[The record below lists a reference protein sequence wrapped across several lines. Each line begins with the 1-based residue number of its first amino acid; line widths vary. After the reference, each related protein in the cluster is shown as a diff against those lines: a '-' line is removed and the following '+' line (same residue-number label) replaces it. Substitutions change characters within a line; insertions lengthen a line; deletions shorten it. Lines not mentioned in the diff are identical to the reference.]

1 MKKITYILLSACF
14 LLTSCEDFLNRD
26 PDAKV
31 GSGDYFTDEG
41 SLLTYTNGFIQKYT
55 PSAADLGYGDGYSDI
70 MATEKSFTFLTNASW
85 TPDLQSGWSISN
97 WTPIYNINYFLV
109 HMREAKGLSEATYNH
124 YEGTAR
130 FWRAWQYFEK
140 VKTFGAVPWYDEPI
154 DPDDDEQLY
163 KGRDPR
169 DAWAFVERICG
180 VCTGIHALA
189 AVRSVE
195 DALGIKIPKNANIMR
210 NLVNA
215 TLYVHDHLVHFYQL
229 SALDWVDV
237 VSALEADPRETA
249 AIQQKISPSHPLA
262 SVGYFRDVQNRL
274 KKFVASGQ
282 LGIFKNGYWGH
293 PAMKLP
299 PAVNLLAVTHYLEVL
314 DFQKEI
320 IKIHTI
326 LGGKNPHP
334 NYLVGG
340 MACPINMH
348 DTGAQGTMVNEVTLN
363 YMRDIAKRSLE
374 IVENVYLPD
383 IKAIAGFY
391 PEWFKYG
398 AGLSNKNVLCYGEFP
413 EIANDWSDA
422 SMQLPR
428 GAIINGNLNEVH
440 DVDLRDLNEIQE
452 FVDHSWYR
460 YPDASKGL
468 HPWEGITE
476 QAFELSKGSVGDKT
490 KFEWLGADGKYSWIK
505 SPRWKGHM
513 MEVGPLSRLVMG
525 VAKNVPHIKEPAMA
539 LLEELNAPL
548 EAVFSTLGR
557 HAARALECRW
567 AAQKMVQ
574 YVDDLTANIRAGDEC
589 AANMEKW
596 EPSTWPK
603 EARGVGFCEA
613 PRGALGHWCVIK
625 DTRIANWQAIVP
637 TTWNASPRS
646 PSGELGAFEQS
657 LIGTPVAVEDQPL
670 EIIRTIHSFDPC
682 LACATHLLSPKGEE
696 LCSVKVR

>member
-1 MKKITYILLSACF
+1 MSERRIVVDPVTRIEGHLRVQATLGDDGRIADSMSTGTMWRGLEVIL
-14 LLTSCEDFLNRD
+14 
-26 PDAKV
+26 
-31 GSGDYFTDEG
+31 
-41 SLLTYTNGFIQKYT
+41 
-55 PSAADLGYGDGYSDI
+55 
-70 MATEKSFTFLTNASW
+70 
-85 TPDLQSGWSISN
+85 
-97 WTPIYNINYFLV
+97 
-109 HMREAKGLSEATYNH
+109 
-124 YEGTAR
+124 
-130 FWRAWQYFEK
+130 
-140 VKTFGAVPWYDEPI
+140 
-154 DPDDDEQLY
+154 

-440 DVDLRDLNEIQE
+440 DVDLHDLNEIQE

>member
-1 MKKITYILLSACF
+1 MSERRIVVDPVTRIEGHLRVQATLGDDGRIADSMSTGTMWRGLEVIL
-14 LLTSCEDFLNRD
+14 
-26 PDAKV
+26 
-31 GSGDYFTDEG
+31 
-41 SLLTYTNGFIQKYT
+41 
-55 PSAADLGYGDGYSDI
+55 
-70 MATEKSFTFLTNASW
+70 
-85 TPDLQSGWSISN
+85 
-97 WTPIYNINYFLV
+97 
-109 HMREAKGLSEATYNH
+109 
-124 YEGTAR
+124 
-130 FWRAWQYFEK
+130 
-140 VKTFGAVPWYDEPI
+140 
-154 DPDDDEQLY
+154 

-460 YPDASKGL
+460 YPDAGKGL

-670 EIIRTIHSFDPC
+670 EIIRTIHSFDPG

>member
-1 MKKITYILLSACF
+1 MSERRIVVDPVTRIEGHLRVQATLGDDGRIADSMSTGTMWRGLEVIL
-14 LLTSCEDFLNRD
+14 
-26 PDAKV
+26 
-31 GSGDYFTDEG
+31 
-41 SLLTYTNGFIQKYT
+41 
-55 PSAADLGYGDGYSDI
+55 
-70 MATEKSFTFLTNASW
+70 
-85 TPDLQSGWSISN
+85 
-97 WTPIYNINYFLV
+97 
-109 HMREAKGLSEATYNH
+109 
-124 YEGTAR
+124 
-130 FWRAWQYFEK
+130 
-140 VKTFGAVPWYDEPI
+140 
-154 DPDDDEQLY
+154 

-189 AVRSVE
+189 AVRNVE

-460 YPDASKGL
+460 YPDAGKGL

>member
-1 MKKITYILLSACF
+1 MSERRIVVDPVTRIEGHLRVQATLGDDGRIADSMSTGTMWRGLEVIL
-14 LLTSCEDFLNRD
+14 
-26 PDAKV
+26 
-31 GSGDYFTDEG
+31 
-41 SLLTYTNGFIQKYT
+41 
-55 PSAADLGYGDGYSDI
+55 
-70 MATEKSFTFLTNASW
+70 
-85 TPDLQSGWSISN
+85 
-97 WTPIYNINYFLV
+97 
-109 HMREAKGLSEATYNH
+109 
-124 YEGTAR
+124 
-130 FWRAWQYFEK
+130 
-140 VKTFGAVPWYDEPI
+140 
-154 DPDDDEQLY
+154 

-383 IKAIAGFY
+383 IKAIAGVY
-391 PEWFKYG
+391 PEWVKPG

-460 YPDASKGL
+460 YPDAGKGL

>member
-1 MKKITYILLSACF
+1 MSERRIVVDPVTRIEGHLRVQATLGDDGRIADSMSTGTMWRGLEVIL
-14 LLTSCEDFLNRD
+14 
-26 PDAKV
+26 
-31 GSGDYFTDEG
+31 
-41 SLLTYTNGFIQKYT
+41 
-55 PSAADLGYGDGYSDI
+55 
-70 MATEKSFTFLTNASW
+70 
-85 TPDLQSGWSISN
+85 
-97 WTPIYNINYFLV
+97 
-109 HMREAKGLSEATYNH
+109 
-124 YEGTAR
+124 
-130 FWRAWQYFEK
+130 
-140 VKTFGAVPWYDEPI
+140 
-154 DPDDDEQLY
+154 

-210 NLVNA
+210 TLVNA

-460 YPDASKGL
+460 YPDAGKGL

>member
-1 MKKITYILLSACF
+1 MSERRIVVDPVTRIEGHLRVQATLGDDGRIADSMSTGTMWRGLEVIL
-14 LLTSCEDFLNRD
+14 
-26 PDAKV
+26 
-31 GSGDYFTDEG
+31 
-41 SLLTYTNGFIQKYT
+41 
-55 PSAADLGYGDGYSDI
+55 
-70 MATEKSFTFLTNASW
+70 
-85 TPDLQSGWSISN
+85 
-97 WTPIYNINYFLV
+97 
-109 HMREAKGLSEATYNH
+109 
-124 YEGTAR
+124 
-130 FWRAWQYFEK
+130 
-140 VKTFGAVPWYDEPI
+140 
-154 DPDDDEQLY
+154 

-440 DVDLRDLNEIQE
+440 DVDLRDLNAIQE

-460 YPDASKGL
+460 YPDAGKGL

>member
-1 MKKITYILLSACF
+1 MSNERRIVVDPVTRIEGHLRVQALLGEDNRIADSMSTGTMWRGLEVIL
-14 LLTSCEDFLNRD
+14 
-26 PDAKV
+26 
-31 GSGDYFTDEG
+31 
-41 SLLTYTNGFIQKYT
+41 
-55 PSAADLGYGDGYSDI
+55 
-70 MATEKSFTFLTNASW
+70 
-85 TPDLQSGWSISN
+85 
-97 WTPIYNINYFLV
+97 
-109 HMREAKGLSEATYNH
+109 
-124 YEGTAR
+124 
-130 FWRAWQYFEK
+130 
-140 VKTFGAVPWYDEPI
+140 
-154 DPDDDEQLY
+154 

-195 DALGIKIPKNANIMR
+195 DAIGIKIPKNANIIR
-210 NLVNA
+210 NLMNA
-215 TLYVHDHLVHFYQL
+215 TLYVHDHIVHFYQL

-237 VSALEADPRETA
+237 VSALDADPRETA
-249 AIQQKISPSHPLA
+249 DLQQKISPKHPLA

-282 LGIFKNGYWGH
+282 LGIFNKGYWGH
-293 PAMKLP
+293 PEMKLP

-320 IKIHTI
+320 VRIHTI

-340 MACPINMH
+340 VACPINVH

-374 IVENVYLPD
+374 MVENVYLPD
-383 IKAIAGFY
+383 IKAIASFY
-391 PEWFKYG
+391 PEWFKVG
-398 AGLSNKNVLCYGEFP
+398 GGLSGKNVLCYGDFP
-413 EIANDWSDA
+413 EVANDWSDA
-422 SMQLPR
+422 SLQLPR
-428 GAIINGNLNEVH
+428 GAIIDGKLDEVH
-440 DVDLRDLNEIQE
+440 DVDLRDLEQIQE
-452 FVDHSWYR
+452 FVDHSWYK
-460 YPDASKGL
+460 YPDAAKGL
-468 HPWEGITE
+468 HPWEGVTD
-476 QAFELSKGSVGDKT
+476 QAFELPPGSDGTKT
-490 KFEWLGADGKYSWIK
+490 KFKWLSADGKYSWIK

-513 MEVGPLSRLVMG
+513 MEVGPLARLVMG
-525 VAKNVPHIKEPAMA
+525 VAKNVPHIKEPALS
-539 LLEELNAPL
+539 LLQELNLPL

-574 YVDDLTANIRAGDEC
+574 YVDDLTANIKAGDEA
-589 AANMEKW
+589 AANMEFW
-596 EPSTWPK
+596 EPKTWPK
-603 EARGVGFCEA
+603 ECRGVGFCEA

-646 PSGELGAFEQS
+646 PEGALGAFESS
-657 LIGTPVAVEDQPL
+657 LIGTPVADPERPL

-682 LACATHLLSPKGEE
+682 LACATHLYNPEGEE
-696 LCSVKVR
+696 LCRVRVR

>member
-1 MKKITYILLSACF
+1 MSERRIVVDPVTRIEGHLRVQATLGDDGRIADSMSTGTMWRGLEVIL
-14 LLTSCEDFLNRD
+14 
-26 PDAKV
+26 
-31 GSGDYFTDEG
+31 
-41 SLLTYTNGFIQKYT
+41 
-55 PSAADLGYGDGYSDI
+55 
-70 MATEKSFTFLTNASW
+70 
-85 TPDLQSGWSISN
+85 
-97 WTPIYNINYFLV
+97 
-109 HMREAKGLSEATYNH
+109 
-124 YEGTAR
+124 
-130 FWRAWQYFEK
+130 
-140 VKTFGAVPWYDEPI
+140 
-154 DPDDDEQLY
+154 

-180 VCTGIHALA
+180 VCTGILALA

-460 YPDASKGL
+460 YPDAGKGL

-548 EAVFSTLGR
+548 EVVFSTLGR

>member
-1 MKKITYILLSACF
+1 MSNERRIVVDPVTRIEGHLRVQALLGEDNRIADSMSTGTMWRGLEVIL
-14 LLTSCEDFLNRD
+14 
-26 PDAKV
+26 
-31 GSGDYFTDEG
+31 
-41 SLLTYTNGFIQKYT
+41 
-55 PSAADLGYGDGYSDI
+55 
-70 MATEKSFTFLTNASW
+70 
-85 TPDLQSGWSISN
+85 
-97 WTPIYNINYFLV
+97 
-109 HMREAKGLSEATYNH
+109 
-124 YEGTAR
+124 
-130 FWRAWQYFEK
+130 
-140 VKTFGAVPWYDEPI
+140 
-154 DPDDDEQLY
+154 

-195 DALGIKIPKNANIMR
+195 DAIGIKIPKNANIIR
-210 NLVNA
+210 NLMNA
-215 TLYVHDHLVHFYQL
+215 TLYVHDHIVHFYQL

-237 VSALEADPRETA
+237 VSALDADPRETA
-249 AIQQKISPSHPLA
+249 DLQQKISPKHPLA

-282 LGIFKNGYWGH
+282 LGIFNKGYWGH
-293 PAMKLP
+293 PEMKLP

-320 IKIHTI
+320 VRIHTI

-340 MACPINMH
+340 VACPINVH

-374 IVENVYLPD
+374 MVENVYLPD
-383 IKAIAGFY
+383 IKAIASFY
-391 PEWFKYG
+391 PEWFKVG
-398 AGLSNKNVLCYGEFP
+398 GGLSGKNVLCYGDFP
-413 EIANDWSDA
+413 EVANDWSDA
-422 SMQLPR
+422 SLQLPR
-428 GAIINGNLNEVH
+428 GAIIDGKLDEVH
-440 DVDLRDLNEIQE
+440 DVDLRDLEQIQE
-452 FVDHSWYR
+452 YVDHSWYK
-460 YPDASKGL
+460 YPDAAKGL
-468 HPWEGITE
+468 HPWEGVTD
-476 QAFELSKGSVGDKT
+476 QAFELPPGSDGTKT
-490 KFEWLGADGKYSWIK
+490 KFKWLSADGKYSWIK

-513 MEVGPLSRLVMG
+513 MEVGPLARLVMG
-525 VAKNVPHIKEPAMA
+525 VAKNVPHIKEPALG
-539 LLEELNAPL
+539 LLQELNLPL

-574 YVDDLTANIRAGDEC
+574 YVDDLTANIKAGDEA
-589 AANMEKW
+589 AANMEFW
-596 EPSTWPK
+596 EPKTWPK
-603 EARGVGFCEA
+603 ECRGVGFCEA

-646 PSGELGAFEQS
+646 PEGALGAFESS
-657 LIGTPVAVEDQPL
+657 LIGTPVADPERPL

-682 LACATHLLSPKGEE
+682 LACATHLYNPEGEE
-696 LCSVKVR
+696 LCRVRVR

>member
-1 MKKITYILLSACF
+1 MSERRIVVDPVTRIEGHLRVQATLGDDGRIADSMSTGTMWRGLEVIL
-14 LLTSCEDFLNRD
+14 
-26 PDAKV
+26 
-31 GSGDYFTDEG
+31 
-41 SLLTYTNGFIQKYT
+41 
-55 PSAADLGYGDGYSDI
+55 
-70 MATEKSFTFLTNASW
+70 
-85 TPDLQSGWSISN
+85 
-97 WTPIYNINYFLV
+97 
-109 HMREAKGLSEATYNH
+109 
-124 YEGTAR
+124 
-130 FWRAWQYFEK
+130 
-140 VKTFGAVPWYDEPI
+140 
-154 DPDDDEQLY
+154 

-460 YPDASKGL
+460 YPDAGKGL

-548 EAVFSTLGR
+548 EAGSSTLGR
-557 HAARALECRW
+557 LAARALECRW

>member
-1 MKKITYILLSACF
+1 MSERRIVVDPVTRIEGHLRVQATLGDDGRIADSMSTGTMWRGLEVIL
-14 LLTSCEDFLNRD
+14 
-26 PDAKV
+26 
-31 GSGDYFTDEG
+31 
-41 SLLTYTNGFIQKYT
+41 
-55 PSAADLGYGDGYSDI
+55 
-70 MATEKSFTFLTNASW
+70 
-85 TPDLQSGWSISN
+85 
-97 WTPIYNINYFLV
+97 
-109 HMREAKGLSEATYNH
+109 
-124 YEGTAR
+124 
-130 FWRAWQYFEK
+130 
-140 VKTFGAVPWYDEPI
+140 
-154 DPDDDEQLY
+154 

-314 DFQKEI
+314 DCQKEI

-460 YPDASKGL
+460 YPDAGKGL

>member
-1 MKKITYILLSACF
+1 MSERRIVVDPVTRIEGHLRVQATLGDDGRIADSMSTGTMWRGLEVIL
-14 LLTSCEDFLNRD
+14 
-26 PDAKV
+26 
-31 GSGDYFTDEG
+31 
-41 SLLTYTNGFIQKYT
+41 
-55 PSAADLGYGDGYSDI
+55 
-70 MATEKSFTFLTNASW
+70 
-85 TPDLQSGWSISN
+85 
-97 WTPIYNINYFLV
+97 
-109 HMREAKGLSEATYNH
+109 
-124 YEGTAR
+124 
-130 FWRAWQYFEK
+130 
-140 VKTFGAVPWYDEPI
+140 
-154 DPDDDEQLY
+154 

-460 YPDASKGL
+460 YPDAGKGL

-657 LIGTPVAVEDQPL
+657 LIGTPVAVEDRPL

>member
-1 MKKITYILLSACF
+1 MSERRIVVDPVTRIEGHLRVQATLGDDGRIADSMSTGTMWRGLEVIL
-14 LLTSCEDFLNRD
+14 
-26 PDAKV
+26 
-31 GSGDYFTDEG
+31 
-41 SLLTYTNGFIQKYT
+41 
-55 PSAADLGYGDGYSDI
+55 
-70 MATEKSFTFLTNASW
+70 
-85 TPDLQSGWSISN
+85 
-97 WTPIYNINYFLV
+97 
-109 HMREAKGLSEATYNH
+109 
-124 YEGTAR
+124 
-130 FWRAWQYFEK
+130 
-140 VKTFGAVPWYDEPI
+140 
-154 DPDDDEQLY
+154 

-249 AIQQKISPSHPLA
+249 AIQQKISPSHSLA

-460 YPDASKGL
+460 YPDAGKGL

>member
-1 MKKITYILLSACF
+1 MSERRIVVDPVTRIEGHLRVQATLGDDGRIADSMSTGTMWRGLEVIL
-14 LLTSCEDFLNRD
+14 
-26 PDAKV
+26 
-31 GSGDYFTDEG
+31 
-41 SLLTYTNGFIQKYT
+41 
-55 PSAADLGYGDGYSDI
+55 
-70 MATEKSFTFLTNASW
+70 
-85 TPDLQSGWSISN
+85 
-97 WTPIYNINYFLV
+97 
-109 HMREAKGLSEATYNH
+109 
-124 YEGTAR
+124 
-130 FWRAWQYFEK
+130 
-140 VKTFGAVPWYDEPI
+140 
-154 DPDDDEQLY
+154 

-282 LGIFKNGYWGH
+282 HGIFKNGYWGH

-460 YPDASKGL
+460 YPDAGKGL

>member
-1 MKKITYILLSACF
+1 MSERRIVVDPVTRIEGHLRVQATLGDDGRIADSMSTGTMWRGLEVIL
-14 LLTSCEDFLNRD
+14 
-26 PDAKV
+26 
-31 GSGDYFTDEG
+31 
-41 SLLTYTNGFIQKYT
+41 
-55 PSAADLGYGDGYSDI
+55 
-70 MATEKSFTFLTNASW
+70 
-85 TPDLQSGWSISN
+85 
-97 WTPIYNINYFLV
+97 
-109 HMREAKGLSEATYNH
+109 
-124 YEGTAR
+124 
-130 FWRAWQYFEK
+130 
-140 VKTFGAVPWYDEPI
+140 
-154 DPDDDEQLY
+154 

-539 LLEELNAPL
+539 FLEELNAPL

>member
-1 MKKITYILLSACF
+1 MSERRIVVDPVTRIEGHLRVQAVLGTDGRIVDSMSTGTMWRGLEVIL
-14 LLTSCEDFLNRD
+14 
-26 PDAKV
+26 
-31 GSGDYFTDEG
+31 
-41 SLLTYTNGFIQKYT
+41 
-55 PSAADLGYGDGYSDI
+55 
-70 MATEKSFTFLTNASW
+70 
-85 TPDLQSGWSISN
+85 
-97 WTPIYNINYFLV
+97 
-109 HMREAKGLSEATYNH
+109 
-124 YEGTAR
+124 
-130 FWRAWQYFEK
+130 
-140 VKTFGAVPWYDEPI
+140 
-154 DPDDDEQLY
+154 

-195 DALGIKIPKNANIMR
+195 DALGIRIPKNANIMR

-249 AIQQKISPSHPLA
+249 ALQQKISPSHPMA

-348 DTGAQGTMVNEVTLN
+348 DTGGQGTMVNEVTLN
-363 YMRDIAKRSLE
+363 YMRDIARRSLE

-391 PEWFKYG
+391 PEWFRYG
-398 AGLSNKNVLCYGEFP
+398 AGLSNRNVLCYGDFP

-422 SMQLPR
+422 SLQFPK

-440 DVDLRDLNEIQE
+440 DVNVRDLSEIQE

-460 YPDASKGL
+460 YADPAKGL
-468 HPWEGITE
+468 HPWEGTTE
-476 QAFELSKGSVGDKT
+476 QAFELPKGSVGTKT
-490 KFEWLGADGKYSWIK
+490 KFEWLGTEGKYSWVK

-513 MEVGPLSRLVMG
+513 MEVGPLARLVMG
-525 VAKNVPHIKEPAMA
+525 IAKNVPHIREPALA
-539 LLEELNAPL
+539 LLDELHAPL
-548 EAVFSTLGR
+548 EAVYSTLGR
-557 HAARALECRW
+557 HAARALECHW
-567 AAQKMVQ
+567 AAKKMVQ
-574 YVDDLTANIRAGDEC
+574 YTDDLTANIRAGDET

-596 EPSTWPK
+596 DPKTWPK
-603 EARGVGFCEA
+603 ECRGAGLCEA
-613 PRGALGHWCVIK
+613 PRGALGHWCVIR
-625 DTRIANWQAIVP
+625 DTRIENWQAIVP

-646 PSGELGAFEQS
+646 SKGEKGAFEQS
-657 LIGTPVAVEDQPL
+657 LIGTPVADEKRPL

-682 LACATHLLSPKGEE
+682 LACATHLLTPEGEE
-696 LCSVKVR
+696 LCRVQVR

>member
-1 MKKITYILLSACF
+1 MSERRIVVDPVTRIEGHLRVQATLGDDGRIADSMSTGTMWRGLEVIL
-14 LLTSCEDFLNRD
+14 
-26 PDAKV
+26 
-31 GSGDYFTDEG
+31 
-41 SLLTYTNGFIQKYT
+41 
-55 PSAADLGYGDGYSDI
+55 
-70 MATEKSFTFLTNASW
+70 
-85 TPDLQSGWSISN
+85 
-97 WTPIYNINYFLV
+97 
-109 HMREAKGLSEATYNH
+109 
-124 YEGTAR
+124 
-130 FWRAWQYFEK
+130 
-140 VKTFGAVPWYDEPI
+140 
-154 DPDDDEQLY
+154 

-460 YPDASKGL
+460 YPDAGKGL

-490 KFEWLGADGKYSWIK
+490 KFEWRGADGKYSWIK

>member
-1 MKKITYILLSACF
+1 MSERRIVVDPVTRIEGHLRVQATLGDDGRIADSMSTGTMWRGLEVIL
-14 LLTSCEDFLNRD
+14 
-26 PDAKV
+26 
-31 GSGDYFTDEG
+31 
-41 SLLTYTNGFIQKYT
+41 
-55 PSAADLGYGDGYSDI
+55 
-70 MATEKSFTFLTNASW
+70 
-85 TPDLQSGWSISN
+85 
-97 WTPIYNINYFLV
+97 
-109 HMREAKGLSEATYNH
+109 
-124 YEGTAR
+124 
-130 FWRAWQYFEK
+130 
-140 VKTFGAVPWYDEPI
+140 
-154 DPDDDEQLY
+154 

-460 YPDASKGL
+460 YPDAGKGL

-490 KFEWLGADGKYSWIK
+490 KFEWLGTDGKYSWIK

-596 EPSTWPK
+596 EPGTWPK

-625 DTRIANWQAIVP
+625 DTRIVNWQAIVP

>member
-1 MKKITYILLSACF
+1 MSERRIVVDPVTRIEGHLRVQATLGDDGRIADSMSTGTMWRGLEVIL
-14 LLTSCEDFLNRD
+14 
-26 PDAKV
+26 
-31 GSGDYFTDEG
+31 
-41 SLLTYTNGFIQKYT
+41 
-55 PSAADLGYGDGYSDI
+55 
-70 MATEKSFTFLTNASW
+70 
-85 TPDLQSGWSISN
+85 
-97 WTPIYNINYFLV
+97 
-109 HMREAKGLSEATYNH
+109 
-124 YEGTAR
+124 
-130 FWRAWQYFEK
+130 
-140 VKTFGAVPWYDEPI
+140 
-154 DPDDDEQLY
+154 

-460 YPDASKGL
+460 YPDAGKGL

-596 EPSTWPK
+596 EPGIWPK

>member
-1 MKKITYILLSACF
+1 MSERRIVVDPVTRIEGHLRVQATLGDDGRIADSMSTGTMWRGLEVIL
-14 LLTSCEDFLNRD
+14 
-26 PDAKV
+26 
-31 GSGDYFTDEG
+31 
-41 SLLTYTNGFIQKYT
+41 
-55 PSAADLGYGDGYSDI
+55 
-70 MATEKSFTFLTNASW
+70 
-85 TPDLQSGWSISN
+85 
-97 WTPIYNINYFLV
+97 
-109 HMREAKGLSEATYNH
+109 
-124 YEGTAR
+124 
-130 FWRAWQYFEK
+130 
-140 VKTFGAVPWYDEPI
+140 
-154 DPDDDEQLY
+154 

-348 DTGAQGTMVNEVTLN
+348 DTGAQGTMVNEVMLN

-460 YPDASKGL
+460 YPDAGKGL

>member
-1 MKKITYILLSACF
+1 MSERRIVVDPVTRIEGHLRVQAVLGADGTIADSMSTGTMWRGLEVIL
-14 LLTSCEDFLNRD
+14 
-26 PDAKV
+26 
-31 GSGDYFTDEG
+31 
-41 SLLTYTNGFIQKYT
+41 
-55 PSAADLGYGDGYSDI
+55 
-70 MATEKSFTFLTNASW
+70 
-85 TPDLQSGWSISN
+85 
-97 WTPIYNINYFLV
+97 
-109 HMREAKGLSEATYNH
+109 
-124 YEGTAR
+124 
-130 FWRAWQYFEK
+130 
-140 VKTFGAVPWYDEPI
+140 
-154 DPDDDEQLY
+154 

-195 DALGIKIPKNANIMR
+195 DALGIRIPKNANIMR

-249 AIQQKISPSHPLA
+249 ALQQKISPSHPMA

-348 DTGAQGTMVNEVTLN
+348 DTGGQGTMVNEVTLN
-363 YMRDIAKRSLE
+363 YMRDIARRSLE

-391 PEWFKYG
+391 PEWFRYG
-398 AGLSNKNVLCYGEFP
+398 AGLSNRNVLCYGDFP

-422 SMQLPR
+422 SLQFPK

-440 DVDLRDLNEIQE
+440 DVNVRDLNEIQE

-460 YPDASKGL
+460 YADPAKGL
-468 HPWEGITE
+468 HPWEGTTE
-476 QAFELSKGSVGDKT
+476 QAFELPKGSVGTKT
-490 KFEWLGADGKYSWIK
+490 KFEWLGTEGKYSWVK

-513 MEVGPLSRLVMG
+513 MEVGPLARLVMG
-525 VAKNVPHIKEPAMA
+525 IAKNVPHIKEPALA
-539 LLEELNAPL
+539 LLDELHAPV
-548 EAVFSTLGR
+548 EAVYSTLGR
-557 HAARALECRW
+557 HAARALECHW
-567 AAQKMVQ
+567 AAKKMVQ
-574 YVDDLTANIRAGDEC
+574 YTDDLTANIRAGDET

-596 EPSTWPK
+596 DPKTWPK
-603 EARGVGFCEA
+603 ECRGAGLCEA
-613 PRGALGHWCVIK
+613 PRGALGHWCVIR
-625 DTRIANWQAIVP
+625 DTRIENWQAIVP

-646 PSGELGAFEQS
+646 SKGEKGAFEQS
-657 LIGTPVAVEDQPL
+657 LIGTPVADEKRPL

-682 LACATHLLSPKGEE
+682 LACATHLLTPEGEE
-696 LCSVKVR
+696 LCRVQVR